1 MPLAGQLAAAPARR
15 DVADLGEALVMPV
28 LTGAVFVFC
37 CHLWRLGDVNI
48 TFSDTLFVAVLALEV
63 SLARLNGMPFGALT
77 PVWIASLALMLGGLF
92 LGSIVNGDPLRW
104 LIVAAQYLFSFLLLP
119 MMLIRNER
127 ILDRLVLAIIAGVV
141 AMESVGIAAYCILS
155 GFKQANALFGPDFI
169 TGGRRLGSFV
179 GDANWNSAV
188 IAMTLPFIFYAAR
201 RKLLSS
207 PLALVAACILLWA
220 LMLAASFTGFSAAV
234 LAGGIVM
241 VVGGVRPSPKMIAA
255 VCLGLTLLMASGY
268 QLPAIF
274 EKRVAPAIQTG
285 NIDDAGTYQDRAAL
299 IGEAW
304 IKAKDTVIVGMGVDQ
319 YRKFS
324 AFQQPVHNM
333 YMLELVEGGAP
344 ALTGWLGLVAILIA
358 IPIRRI
364 RERRLEAALCLAVT
378 AVFLT
383 FSMASPHMYAR
394 LWTVPL
400 LVSLGLVVVP
410 GLRSDATLGSDSNSE
425 LSRQ

>member
-1 MPLAGQLAAAPARR
+1 MPPAARLAGAPVRR
-15 DVADLGEALVMPV
+15 EIADLGDALVMPL
-28 LTGAVFVFC
+28 LTGAVFLFC

-48 TFSDTLFVAVLALEV
+48 TFSDTLFFAVLGLELG
-63 SLARLNGMPFGALT
+63 LARLNGLPFGPLSPIWA
-77 PVWIASLALMLGGLF
+77 VSLALMLGGLF
-92 LGSIVNGDPLRW
+92 LGSVVNGDPLRW

-119 MMLIRNER
+119 MMLIRDQR
-127 ILDRLVLAIIAGVV
+127 TLDRLVLAIVFGVV
-141 AMESVGIAAYCILS
+141 TMESVGIAAYCLLS
-155 GFKQANALFGPDFI
+155 GFRQANALFGPDFI

-188 IAMTLPFIFYAAR
+188 IAMALPFVLYAAR
-201 RKLLSS
+201 RGLVK
-207 PLALVAACILLWA
+207 PFVALAAASILLWA

-234 LAGGIVM
+234 LAGGIMM
-241 VVGGVRPSPKMIAA
+241 VAARVWPSPRMIAA
-255 VCLGLTLLMASGY
+255 VCLGLTLLVASGY

-274 EKRVAPAIQTG
+274 EKRVAPALQTG

-299 IGEAW
+299 IAEAW
-304 IKAKDTVIVGMGVDQ
+304 VKAKDTVFVGMGVDQ

-344 ALTGWLGLVAILIA
+344 ALAGWLGLVAILIA
-358 IPIRRI
+358 LPLRRLQA
-364 RERRLEAALCLAVT
+364 RRLEAALCLAVT

-400 LVSLGLVVVP
+400 LVSLGLVIVP
-410 GLRSDATLGSDSNSE
+410 RGRRADTLGPASSPE
-425 LSRQ
+425 LPRR